1 MKRTDKDVIIKDVA
15 SKIKEYGHFYVTDT
29 TGLKAGATSNLR
41 RICFNSDV
49 KMVVVK
55 NTLFKKAIEQSGKKI
70 EGLDEALKGTSAV
83 LFSQTGSLPAKLLK
97 DFRKKSPIP
106 VFKGAYVEESVYLGE
121 NQLEALAT
129 IKTKEE
135 LVGDVLALLL
145 SPVRNVVGALQSGGT
160 TIHGIL
166 KTLGEKEK

>member
-1 MKRTDKDVIIKDVA
+1 MKKTDKNVIINDVA
-15 SKIKEYGHFYVTDT
+15 GKINEYSHFYLTDT
-29 TGLKAGATSNLR
+29 TGLKSGATSNLR
-41 RICFNSDV
+41 RICFNSEV

-83 LFSQTGSLPAKLLK
+83 LFSNTRNLPAKLIK
-97 DFRKKSPIP
+97 DFRKKATIP

-121 NQLEALAT
+121 SQLEALIN

-135 LVGDVLALLL
+135 LVGDVLAMLL
-145 SPVRNVVGALQSGGT
+145 SPIRNVIGALQSGGT

-166 KTLGEKEK
+166 KTLGEKE